1 MDQGLETSTFAGPGY
16 TPDLDTLGNSL
27 DDDEAIIQDLLR
39 GITEQVGV
47 LFWAVRATLN
57 VSAALQ
63 MGMTDADISSLESI
77 IATLFED
84 DPRYESFSAKATLT
98 SGTLSVVMSA
108 VTIAG
113 QTITLKVTDD
123 GTGLEYERL
132 T

>member
-27 DDDEAIIQDLLR
+27 TDDEAIIQDMLR
-39 GITEQVGV
+39 AITEQPGV
-47 LFWAVRATLN
+47 LFWAPRATFN
-57 VSAALQ
+57 ISSVLQ
-63 MGMTDADISSLESI
+63 AGMTDADISSLESI

-98 SGTLSVVMSA
+98 GGTLSVVMSA

>member
-1 MDQGLETSTFAGPGY
+1 MDGNDTSTFAGPGY
-16 TPDLDTLGNSL
+16 TPDLDTLGRVLSAE
-27 DDDEAIIQDLLR
+27 EAVIQDMLR
-39 GITEQVGV
+39 AITEQPGV
-47 LFWAVRATLN
+47 LFWAPRATFN
-57 VSAALQ
+57 ISSVLQ
-63 MGMTDADISSLESI
+63 AGMTDADISSLESI

-98 SGTLSVVMSA
+98 GGTLSVVMSA

-113 QTITLKVTDD
+113 QAITLKVTDD

>member
-1 MDQGLETSTFAGPGY
+1 MDGNDTSTFAGPGY
-16 TPDLDTLGNSL
+16 TPDLDTLGRVLSPE
-27 DDDEAIIQDLLR
+27 EAIIQDMLR
-39 GITEQVGV
+39 AITEQPGV
-47 LFWAVRATLN
+47 LFWAPRATFN
-57 VSAALQ
+57 ISSVLQ
-63 MGMTDADISSLESI
+63 AGMTDADISSLEAI

-98 SGTLSVVMSA
+98 GGTLSVVMSA

>member
-1 MDQGLETSTFAGPGY
+1 MDQGLEASTFAGPGY

-47 LFWAVRATLN
+47 LFYAVRATLN

-98 SGTLSVVMSA
+98 GGTLSVVMSA